1 MNERKPKSLTKELV
15 CKLTPEEKADIADQ
29 LTERI
34 GRKDWLEDAK
44 KVAAKK
50 YAAQIEEVVAEIN
63 DLSNK
68 IRAGEELRSVKCEI
82 RYDDPLPG
90 HKSTYRLDT
99 GARIASEL
107 MSEDE
112 LQGELFPGED
122 EAAEAPEA
130 EVAPEA
136 RPAAQLPLLSSA
148 DVRMDAKVE
157 PEDVIAAAIDA
168 ATISGGEPAP
178 EKAEAEAEEENEEE
192 DAKPCGEPPIAKPEP
207 RADNCYLCG
216 KEADYHLPGCKGV
229 CAACLKPDVEK
240 RWAAIKAKIAEE
252 HAAGRIVEY
261 RTYYGYGCCER
272 HADLTTFRFRFGK
285 SWSNPL
291 HVPGSIVLPDSP
303 AQALEAVLL
312 NTPGC
317 KPEDVAK

>member
-1 MNERKPKSLTKELV
+1 MNNKPIRPPKSLTKELV
-15 CKLTPEEKADIADQ
+15 CKLTPEEKADVADQ

-68 IRAGEELRSVKCEI
+68 IRAGEELRAVKCEI

-112 LQGELFPGED
+112 LQQELFPD
-122 EAAEAPEA
+122 ESPADVAAEPKKTPIAD
-130 EVAPEA
+130 
-136 RPAAQLPLLSSA
+136 LPLVSSA
-148 DVRMDAKVE
+148 DVHPDVKVN
-157 PEDVIAAAIDA
+157 PEDVIASAVIAA
-168 ATISGGEPAP
+168 PAP
-178 EKAEAEAEEENEEE
+178 EDEE
-192 DAKPCGEPPIAKPEP
+192 DAQPCEDGSVPPTAKPEP
-207 RADNCYLCG
+207 RADNCYICG
-216 KEADYHLPGCKGV
+216 KEADYHLPTCKGV
-229 CAACLKPDVEK
+229 CAACLNPDVEK
-240 RWAAIKAKIAEE
+240 RWAIIKQKIAEE
-252 HAAGRIVEY
+252 HAAGRTVLY
-261 RTYYGYGCCER
+261 RVAYGFGCCER

-291 HVPGSIVLPDSP
+291 HVPGAVNLPESP
-303 AQALEAVLL
+303 AQMLEHVLL
-312 NTPGC
+312 TLPGC
-317 KPEDVAK
+317 KPEDAAQ

>member
-1 MNERKPKSLTKELV
+1 MKDKPIRPPKSLTKELV
-15 CKLTPEEKADIADQ
+15 CKLTPEEKADVADQ

-63 DLSNK
+63 ELSNK
-68 IRAGEELRSVKCEI
+68 IRAGEELRAVKCEI

-112 LQGELFPGED
+112 LQQELFPEGEEKPAVD
-122 EAAEAPEA
+122 AVAETAV
-130 EVAPEA
+130 EV
-136 RPAAQLPLLSSA
+136 
-148 DVRMDAKVE
+148 
-157 PEDVIAAAIDA
+157 AAAIDA

-178 EKAEAEAEEENEEE
+178 AEDGGSGSAPALLPPE
-192 DAKPCGEPPIAKPEP
+192 DAEDAQPCEDGSIPPTAKPEP
-207 RADNCYLCG
+207 RADNCYICG
-216 KEADYHLPGCKGV
+216 KEADYHLPTCKGV

-240 RWAAIKAKIAEE
+240 RWAIIKQKIAEE
-252 HAAGRIVEY
+252 HAAGRTVLY
-261 RTYYGYGCCER
+261 RVAYGFGCCDR

-291 HVPGSIVLPDSP
+291 HVPGSVVLPGTT

-312 NTPGC
+312 SMPGC
-317 KPEDVAK
+317 KPEDVTK